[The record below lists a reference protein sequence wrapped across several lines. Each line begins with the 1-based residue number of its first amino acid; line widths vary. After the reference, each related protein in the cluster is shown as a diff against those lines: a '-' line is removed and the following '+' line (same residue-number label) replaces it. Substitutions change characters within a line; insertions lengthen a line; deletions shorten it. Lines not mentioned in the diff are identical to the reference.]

1 MEHFGAWADERVQ
14 SPWLRLFYWFA
25 RHQMG
30 HSHQPNHRD
39 TPLSLPPC
47 SSLQSLID
55 HLRYCMWPG
64 TNAWNRTGRWSK
76 RFFLASDIVCKHN
89 LTLWNCLLSKEIF
102 GTPFLPITHWTFNSA
117 KHIWYHLKYYLVS
130 VRYINMIP
138 NSYIDISQCCV
149 SSEYLCHITFI
160 LH

>member
-1 MEHFGAWADERVQ
+1 MFSSMHHSWKNPKLIFFCRYTNASVMKGYYLPISVICDWLIPFTDKWSVEHFGTWADERVQ

-30 HSHQPNHRD
+30 HSHQPNHKD

-64 TNAWNRTGRWSK
+64 TNAWNRTGHWSK

-89 LTLWNCLLSKEIF
+89 LILSNCLLS
-102 GTPFLPITHWTFNSA
+102 
-117 KHIWYHLKYYLVS
+117 
-130 VRYINMIP
+130 
-138 NSYIDISQCCV
+138 
-149 SSEYLCHITFI
+149 
-160 LH
+160 